1 MLYNE
6 GRGGARSSLYLWISR
21 HSENS
26 YKHQGHPSDSRLF
39 NWKLLLSGF
48 QLQITASG
56 FWLHIS
62 SVSPKELFRQ
72 LTNLLN
78 NPFRDFFSLLFLHFL
93 NYSWIYQFFL
103 WWKCFNVISP
113 QFIIKHFSRS
123 GPNFLFSFFC
133 EGEKTTLGKEYCIH

>member
-6 GRGGARSSLYLWISR
+6 GRGGARNSLYLWISR

-26 YKHQGHPSDSRLF
+26 CKHQGHPSDSRLF

-62 SVSPKELFRQ
+62 SVSPKGLFRQ
-72 LTNLLN
+72 LAVSLITYLET
-78 NPFRDFFSLLFLHFL
+78 FFSRCFYTSLIILEFI
-93 NYSWIYQFFL
+93 NFFVM
-103 WWKCFNVISP
+103 KMF
-113 QFIIKHFSRS
+113 
-123 GPNFLFSFFC
+123 
-133 EGEKTTLGKEYCIH
+133 